1 MADSAGGV
9 DEAVMG
15 LSCVGEYGS
24 AVGVEGGGNE
34 TDDGDCG
41 ADVTGRT
48 CTAGTR
54 MSAAASCAISYA
66 GSGSWRRGGVRKN
79 SWGRECTPE
88 PTTVIRT
95 GAGPSY
101 KPTAASAGLGG
112 VPWVLVGRLALAAS
126 RRGCPI
132 LEAVYTDNG
141 SRSRVAVWSE
151 PHDPLALL
159 LPSLVE
165 EAHCWSEVP
174 YSVARCARE
183 SETRLGRFLGRT
195 HARATLDGK
204 AWAGRAARERSCF
217 ACVLLLPWLR
227 STARP
232 PARLAKR
239 EAPRGGW
246 CEFSLT
252 TGIDARSRRV
262 DMCRVPRTAGLAGTL
277 VSEVHRGG

>member
-1 MADSAGGV
+1 MADWAGGV
-9 DEAVMG
+9 DGVVLG
-15 LSCVGEYGS
+15 VSWCGGCGS
-24 AVGVEGGGNE
+24 AGGADGDWCG
-34 TDDGDCG
+34 TSDDDCG

-48 CTAGTR
+48 CTAGTCR
-54 MSAAASCAISYA
+54 SAEASCAISYA
-66 GSGSWRRGGVRKN
+66 GSGSWRRGGVREN
-79 SWGRECTPE
+79 SWGRECIPQ

-165 EAHCWSEVP
+165 EAHC
-174 YSVARCARE
+174 
-183 SETRLGRFLGRT
+183 
-195 HARATLDGK
+195 
-204 AWAGRAARERSCF
+204 
-217 ACVLLLPWLR
+217 
-227 STARP
+227 
-232 PARLAKR
+232 
-239 EAPRGGW
+239 
-246 CEFSLT
+246 
-252 TGIDARSRRV
+252 
-262 DMCRVPRTAGLAGTL
+262 
-277 VSEVHRGG
+277 

>member
-66 GSGSWRRGGVRKN
+66 GSGSWRRGGVREN
-79 SWGRECTPE
+79 SWGRECIPQ

-101 KPTAASAGLGG
+101 EATAASAGLGG

-126 RRGCPI
+126 RRGGPT
-132 LEAVYTDNG
+132 LDAVYTDM
-141 SRSRVAVWSE
+141 AV
-151 PHDPLALL
+151 
-159 LPSLVE
+159 
-165 EAHCWSEVP
+165 
-174 YSVARCARE
+174 
-183 SETRLGRFLGRT
+183 
-195 HARATLDGK
+195 
-204 AWAGRAARERSCF
+204 GRAWLYGLSPT
-217 ACVLLLPWLR
+217 VPWLSSFLR
-227 STARP
+227 SLRKRIADPRCLV
-232 PARLAKR
+232 RLQ
-239 EAPRGGW
+239 
-246 CEFSLT
+246 
-252 TGIDARSRRV
+252 DAHANLRRV
-262 DMCRVPRTAGLAGTL
+262 
-277 VSEVHRGG
+277 